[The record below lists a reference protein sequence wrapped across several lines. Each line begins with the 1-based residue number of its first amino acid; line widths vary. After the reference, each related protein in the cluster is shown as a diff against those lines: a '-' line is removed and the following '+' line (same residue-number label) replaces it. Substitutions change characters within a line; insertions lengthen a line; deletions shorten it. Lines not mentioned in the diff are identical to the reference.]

1 MDRISDSGSDD
12 VGSTPAGN
20 TWKGLGEIRGFFVGF
35 ATWNAVKK
43 YRKSML
49 MVNYI
54 IFSLLAVSVV
64 LTM

>member
-1 MDRISDSGSDD
+1 
-12 VGSTPAGN
+12 
-20 TWKGLGEIRGFFVGF
+20 VGF